1 MFYKQF
7 WTKMFKLKGCT
18 SRKDYWLTI
27 LVNLILYFVV
37 YLVPLLIAYVLANW
51 FNISTASLENVF
63 LIIMPILILAYIIPI
78 TIGTITMAVRR
89 LHDANL
95 SGWWIFA
102 SIIPIIGLIM
112 TLLPTVEE
120 NNKYRQ

>member
-27 LVNLILYFVV
+27 FVNIILYFVI
-37 YLVPLLIAYVLANW
+37 YLVPCFIAYILANW
-51 FNISTASLENVF
+51 FHIPTASLENVF
-63 LIIMPILILAYIIPI
+63 IIIMSILILAYIVPI
-78 TIGTITMAVRR
+78 VIGTITMAVRR
-89 LHDANL
+89 LHDAKL

-102 SIIPIIGLIM
+102 SILPIVGFIM
-112 TLLPTVEE
+112 ALLPTVEE

>member
-7 WTKMFKLKGCT
+7 WTKMFTLKGCT
-18 SRKDYWLTI
+18 SRKDYWLTTLI
-27 LVNLILYFVV
+27 NIILYFVI
-37 YLVPLLIAYVLANW
+37 YLVPSLIAYILANL
-51 FNISTASLENVF
+51 FNVPTASLENAF
-63 LIIMPILILAYIIPI
+63 LIIMSVLLLAYIIPI

-89 LHDANL
+89 LHDAKL

-102 SIIPIIGLIM
+102 SIIPIVALIM
-112 TLLPTVEE
+112 TLLPSVEE